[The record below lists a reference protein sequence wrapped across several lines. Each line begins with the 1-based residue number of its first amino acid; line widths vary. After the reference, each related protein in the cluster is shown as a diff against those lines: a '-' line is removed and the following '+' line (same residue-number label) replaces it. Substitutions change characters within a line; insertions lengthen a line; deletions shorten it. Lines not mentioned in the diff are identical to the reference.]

1 MSSLFTLTPATRR
14 GGRAGIVGEIDL
26 QGFSVVGPDGLE
38 VDWFPSDDGQPS
50 AHIVKVAARLNAL
63 YPSAEDVVR
72 CKLCSAVVT
81 SGDPQRYPYCRT
93 CHYVGS
99 ATEDVRSGSLAYFRR
114 LFPDAS
120 VGIDH
125 TGGGCFWM
133 SIRWDGSPVYYV
145 LTDGEASLPTDED
158 GNPVRGRWGY
168 VGRYC
173 DDESSDEYEGVTIA
187 ERQTD
192 WSDDPTGGFSDAA
205 AVAIIRDDIAARQ

>member
-1 MSSLFTLTPATRR
+1 VTLFHIVPKSHR
-14 GGRAGIVGEIDL
+14 GGRAGVVGEIDL
-26 QGFSVVGPDGLE
+26 DGFAVVGPDGEE
-38 VDWFPSDDGQPS
+38 VEWSSSYDGQPS
-50 AHIVKVAARLNAL
+50 SHVVKIAARLNAQ

-114 LFPDAS
+114 LFPDAV
-120 VGIDH
+120 VGVDH

-133 SIRWDGSPVYYV
+133 SVRWKDSPTYYA

-173 DDESSDEYEGVTIA
+173 DDEDSDDYEGCTIG

-192 WSDDPTGGFSDAA
+192 YSDDPTGGLSDPEV
-205 AVAIIRDDIAARQ
+205 VAIIRADLAARAQ